1 MNTAVFAKKIGSESI
16 YTALNS
22 EIERYF
28 AENKLSKKGNSFL
41 YFKGIFFVS
50 FLVYCYIQLVFF
62 TPELLFL
69 NISLCI
75 FAGFTL
81 AFIGFNVMH
90 DACHGSFSEHKAIND
105 TFSYSMN
112 LLGSCAFIWK
122 IKHNLVHHSFTN
134 IDGIDADIIQ
144 TKLLRFAPT
153 QQKRAVHRYQHI
165 YALFLYAVSYITW
178 IFFNDFEKY
187 FKQKV
192 HETPIARFDTK
203 QKLIFWLSKLYFLVV
218 YLLIPI
224 YFLGI
229 KTALIG
235 FLIVAVACGVML
247 SVVFQLAHVVEKT
260 EFEDATDTTLFLEA
274 EWAEHQLN
282 TTANF
287 ATNNAL
293 VSWFLGGLNFQIEHH
308 LFPYISHVHYPKIQP
323 IVQRV
328 CADYGVEY
336 RQYPTLGN
344 ALVSHFKMMKILGNM
359 P

>member
-28 AENKLSKKGNSFL
+28 AENNLSKKGNLHL
-41 YFKGIFFVS
+41 YLKGIFFVAS
-50 FLVYCYIQLVFF
+50 IIYCYIQLVFF
-62 TPELLFL
+62 TPESLFFNILL
-69 NISLCI
+69 CV

-90 DACHGSFSEHKAIND
+90 DACHGSFSEHKKINEA
-105 TFSYSMN
+105 FSYSMN
-112 LLGSCAFIWK
+112 LLGSCAYIWK
-122 IKHNLVHHSFTN
+122 VKHNLVHHSFTN

-144 TKLLRFAPT
+144 TKLLRFAPS
-153 QQKRAVHRYQHI
+153 QQKRAIHRYQHL
-165 YALFLYAVSYITW
+165 YGLFLYGVSYITW

-192 HETPIARFDTK
+192 HVTPIARFDAK
-203 QKLIFWLSKLYFLVV
+203 QKAIFWLSKLYFLAV
-218 YLLIPI
+218 YLAIPI
-224 YFLGI
+224 YFLGFT
-229 KTALIG
+229 TALLG
-235 FLIVAVACGVML
+235 FLIVSVACGVML

-287 ATNNAL
+287 ATDNSV

-323 IVQRV
+323 IVQRI
-328 CADYGVEY
+328 CAEYGVEY

-344 ALVSHFKMMKILGNM
+344 ALVSHYKMMKILGNM